1 MVRAPL
7 TGAAMDRVITVAAM
21 RVTTVAA
28 MRVMTVAA
36 MRVITV
42 VAMRVIT
49 VAAMRVT
56 TVTAT
61 GTIVVGVDYRT
72 INDAVAVGK
81 YGCSSRALLL

>member
-1 MVRAPL
+1 
-7 TGAAMDRVITVAAM
+7 
-21 RVTTVAA
+21 
-28 MRVMTVAA
+28 
-36 MRVITV
+36 
-42 VAMRVIT
+42 MRVIT

-81 YGCSSRALLL
+81 YGCSSRELLL